1 MSIMGMP
8 RVQDKGVALMVGSVR
23 KVPKAT
29 MVKLNF
35 VHVSVPHRPFILRRE
50 TLDHYPSVRLH
61 SEAVVR
67 GLEESFVRGMSD
79 SESPFER
86 EPNAFDGESSDD
98 QWDTS
103 SEAVSLN
110 AECGEDTD
118 VEILSEGP
126 SSVPTHSIGK
136 GLMTKQPVPLAV
148 VYRDGRRA
156 GVDQHY
162 KFQMGDTRVP
172 GEHTCDQ
179 LGTSTSGRGEE
190 ATDPTPQPRVTIVHR
205 GNHKVPIGVLKK
217 NLFGV
222 DYLEPNMMT
231 ERELAKIHVE
241 YLIPN
246 SVKDEDPGPYRIAQH
261 TGGW

>member
-1 MSIMGMP
+1 
-8 RVQDKGVALMVGSVR
+8 
-23 KVPKAT
+23 
-29 MVKLNF
+29 
-35 VHVSVPHRPFILRRE
+35 RE

-67 GLEESFVRGMSD
+67 GLEESFVRGVMGQKDASSSVPRVLSRRPHDERHVACSLMRRGALMRRLVFRGMSD

-126 SSVPTHSIGK
+126 SSVPTHIIGK

-148 VYRDGRRA
+148 VYRDDSRA